1 MVAKPV
7 TGHSVFSRA
16 LLAPGNVGIGT
27 HSARGRHSTCAMA
40 PKPME
45 YEITDGRR
53 GDETLA
59 QQSPRESSRVRGG
72 LLTVILGTNLPMT
85 PDCQPGRQHPRELC
99 ARDPTPRRI
108 LRTVARSARRRANPG
123 LDHGVDRAGA
133 APGLGQGPCVREER
147 PTGVIARFVR
157 RITLRSLAASSAKR
171 GVSWDSGSTDGRW
184 CAPRPRS
191 SSRSRRSTRYVPIPT
206 ARRAGAGSGPAS
218 ITPDPVTAC
227 ASFASTGSDAHS
239 RSCSKPSTASKP
251 TAFTWSAS
259 RSVSTPR
266 RRPASSCSTSSAP
279 SRTSSAGSSPSEP
292 ATASPRPGNAVEHR
306 VDRRSTRRR
315 FLPLRNSSR
324 PDCHPAKPPNSSE

>member
-1 MVAKPV
+1 MLRL
-7 TGHSVFSRA
+7 TGIDITVCRQCGRDRCGELSSSHRRFVRQCVCRPADPHDDPPQPTTKLPSSATRAERA
-16 LLAPGNVGIGT
+16 LLRQRSLHPDE
-27 HSARGRHSTCAMA
+27 S
-40 PKPME
+40 
-45 YEITDGRR
+45 RR
-53 GDETLA
+53 
-59 QQSPRESSRVRGG
+59 
-72 LLTVILGTNLPMT
+72 
-85 PDCQPGRQHPRELC
+85 CEL
-99 ARDPTPRRI
+99 
-108 LRTVARSARRRANPG
+108 
-123 LDHGVDRAGA
+123 
-133 APGLGQGPCVREER
+133 
-147 PTGVIARFVR
+147 GVIARFVR

-171 GVSWDSGSTDGRW
+171 GVSWDRGSPDGRW

-266 RRPASSCSTSSAP
+266 RRPASSCFTSSAP

-315 FLPLRNSSR
+315 FRPLRNSSR

>member
-1 MVAKPV
+1 MV
-7 TGHSVFSRA
+7 
-16 LLAPGNVGIGT
+16 
-27 HSARGRHSTCAMA
+27 MA
-40 PKPME
+40 
-45 YEITDGRR
+45 
-53 GDETLA
+53 
-59 QQSPRESSRVRGG
+59 
-72 LLTVILGTNLPMT
+72 
-85 PDCQPGRQHPRELC
+85 
-99 ARDPTPRRI
+99 
-108 LRTVARSARRRANPG
+108 
-123 LDHGVDRAGA
+123 RAGMA
-133 APGLGQGPCVREER
+133 RQDKTPAVRSR
-147 PTGVIARFVR
+147 QMDVDHGVIARFVR

-184 CAPRPRS
+184 RAPRPRS
-191 SSRSRRSTRYVPIPT
+191 SSRSRRSTRYVSIPT

-306 VDRRSTRRR
+306 VNRRSTRRR
-315 FLPLRNSSR
+315 FRPLRNSSR

>member
-1 MVAKPV
+1 M
-7 TGHSVFSRA
+7 
-16 LLAPGNVGIGT
+16 
-27 HSARGRHSTCAMA
+27 
-40 PKPME
+40 
-45 YEITDGRR
+45 
-53 GDETLA
+53 
-59 QQSPRESSRVRGG
+59 Q
-72 LLTVILGTNLPMT
+72 
-85 PDCQPGRQHPRELC
+85 
-99 ARDPTPRRI
+99 
-108 LRTVARSARRRANPG
+108 
-123 LDHGVDRAGA
+123 
-133 APGLGQGPCVREER
+133 
-147 PTGVIARFVR
+147 GVIARFVR

-171 GVSWDSGSTDGRW
+171 GVSWDSGLTDGRW
-184 CAPRPRS
+184 RAPRPRS

-306 VDRRSTRRR
+306 VNRRSTRRR
-315 FLPLRNSSR
+315 FRPLRNSSR
-324 PDCHPAKPPNSSE
+324 PDCHPVKPPNSSE

>member
-1 MVAKPV
+1 MQRPAVCRQAPEV
-7 TGHSVFSRA
+7 GAGWFSDHVR
-16 LLAPGNVGIGT
+16 I
-27 HSARGRHSTCAMA
+27 CA
-40 PKPME
+40 
-45 YEITDGRR
+45 G
-53 GDETLA
+53 GA
-59 QQSPRESSRVRGG
+59 QQCAF
-72 LLTVILGTNLPMT
+72 LP
-85 PDCQPGRQHPRELC
+85 QPG
-99 ARDPTPRRI
+99 A
-108 LRTVARSARRRANPG
+108 
-123 LDHGVDRAGA
+123 AGGQLPA
-133 APGLGQGPCVREER
+133 ATR
-147 PTGVIARFVR
+147 P
-157 RITLRSLAASSAKR
+157 LRSLAASSAKR
-171 GVSWDSGSTDGRW
+171 GVSWDRGSTDGRW

-266 RRPASSCSTSSAP
+266 RRPASLCSTSSAP

-306 VDRRSTRRR
+306 VNRRSTRRR
-315 FLPLRNSSR
+315 FRPLRNSSR
-324 PDCHPAKPPNSSE
+324 PDCHPAKPPNRSE